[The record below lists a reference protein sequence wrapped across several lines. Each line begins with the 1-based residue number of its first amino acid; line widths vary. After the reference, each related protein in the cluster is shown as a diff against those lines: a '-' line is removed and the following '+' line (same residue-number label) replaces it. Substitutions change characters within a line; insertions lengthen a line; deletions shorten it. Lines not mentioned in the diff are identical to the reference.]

1 MSYEL
6 PKPSPLALCIQ
17 STCMI
22 AFAVCLYLFAMAF
35 QTNNHYTI
43 ALNELQERKQQL
55 NQAYEQVDRYMK
67 FMDSSPYYQKN
78 LGEPQWEKV
87 DETWDDLA
95 YDKLVQRLSS
105 LYRQDRPF
113 ILDYFSAAIKTE
125 DNQSQDSKQLKQENM
140 AEQKNRRLIFHLQGY
155 YLCPCQ

>member
-6 PKPSPLALCIQ
+6 PKPSPLALFVQ
-17 STCMI
+17 SACMI

-35 QTNNHYTI
+35 QTSNHYSI
-43 ALNELQERKQQL
+43 ALKELQERKLQL
-55 NQAYEQVDRYMK
+55 NQACKQVDRYMK
-67 FMDSSPYYQKN
+67 FIDSSPYYQNN

-125 DNQSQDSKQLKQENM
+125 DGQPQDTDQKPQEEM
-140 AEQKNRRLIFHLQGY
+140 TVEKNRKLIFHLQGY

>member
-17 STCMI
+17 CACMI
-22 AFAVCLYLFAMAF
+22 AFAVCLYLFIMAF
-35 QTNNHYTI
+35 QTNKHYTV
-43 ALNELQERKQQL
+43 ALKDLQERKQQL
-55 NQAYEQVDRYMK
+55 NHAYEQVDRYMK
-67 FMDSSPYYQKN
+67 FIDSSPYYQKN

-125 DNQSQDSKQLKQENM
+125 DSQIQNNEQLTQENM
-140 AEQKNRRLIFHLQGY
+140 VEQKSRRLIFHLQGY